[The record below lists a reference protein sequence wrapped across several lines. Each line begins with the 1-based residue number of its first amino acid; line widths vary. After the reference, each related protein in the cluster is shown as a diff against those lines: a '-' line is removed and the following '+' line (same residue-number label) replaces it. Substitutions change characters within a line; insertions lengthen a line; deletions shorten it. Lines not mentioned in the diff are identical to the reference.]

1 MKKMLRFV
9 RNSFQKDLSLEH
21 TLFVRIADWNYIVA
35 YMHYFILQM
44 MERLLFLIMDVV
56 ANIERWKAKITL

>member
-21 TLFVRIADWNYIVA
+21 ILFARIADWNYIVA
-35 YMHYFILQM
+35 YILCYIPQM
-44 MERLLFLIMDVV
+44 MERLLFLIMAVV